1 MDDTVRRERPATYD
15 VDVDQTQVIP
25 RVTTGIGPKRRR
37 GWRLPGA
44 LLLVAGTAMV
54 ATVLG
59 VAAVHS
65 TSAAS
70 AARFVT
76 PPAEAGATVDPEQA
90 ADQAVQPDPAPSAE
104 PATVP
109 APAVDAHTPEPTADP
124 GVHLNDGLSE
134 HDPGQPKQP
143 THSPEPAS
151 NG

>member
-1 MDDTVRRERPATYD
+1 VDRGSSATYD

-25 RVTTGIGPKRRR
+25 RITIGTGPKGRR

-44 LLLVAGTAMV
+44 LLLVAGTAIA

-59 VAAVHS
+59 VAAARS
-65 TSAAS
+65 TPASS

-76 PPAEAGATVDPEQA
+76 PPVEAAAPADPAQLTDRGA
-90 ADQAVQPDPAPSAE
+90 QPDPAPSAE

-109 APAVDAHTPEPTADP
+109 APAVDAHTPEPTDP

-143 THSPEPAS
+143 THSPEPDS